1 MTVCGFSAGVQDNW
15 LITQFINRTVNRV
28 GLPQVRVQFNYR
40 LSDCPQNVAQG
51 FSCQRIFGVHKYER
65 SSVDP
70 AAARVTSNYVLVNR
84 LTTRDTVAGEASQNE
99 TQNIDFTTDSSG
111 FYLGVRDESTCILIE
126 RLLVYYHVCPSET
139 VGLVVRPETI
149 APSIGSGMQL
159 EVTANCIANARPI
172 SGESAKLTC
181 EERGVWFQPSVT
193 SCVCNDG
200 FIASEDGLSCPRK
213 IVLFVMYYT
222 SLPSHV
228 QYCTR
233 TVMYSCVLPCLQELY
248 DPNTTNSLSHTHTA
262 KFP

>member
-15 LITQFINRTVNRV
+15 LITQFINRTVDGVR
-28 GLPQVRVQFNYR
+28 LPQVRVQFDYQQ
-40 LSDCPQNVAQG
+40 SDCPQNVAQG
-51 FSCQRIFGVHKYER
+51 FSCQRTFGVRKYER

-70 AAARVTSNYVLVNR
+70 AAARDTSNYVLVNR
-84 LTTRDTVAGEASQNE
+84 LTTRDTVEGQADQNE
-99 TQNIDFTTDSSG
+99 TQIIDFTTNNSG
-111 FYLGVRDESTCILIE
+111 FYLGVQDESTCILIR
-126 RLLVYYHVCPSET
+126 RLLVYYHVCPNET
-139 VGLVVRPETI
+139 VGLVLRPETI

-181 EERGVWFQPSVT
+181 EERGVWFQPPVT
-193 SCVCNDG
+193 GCVCNNG
-200 FIASEDGLSCPRK
+200 FIASEDGLSCLCK

-233 TVMYSCVLPCLQELY
+233 TVMYCCVLPCLQEL
-248 DPNTTNSLSHTHTA
+248 
-262 KFP
+262 